1 MAGNEQAR
9 AKLEAFVAAEL
20 AATQP
25 DAVMAAAQG
34 IAERLGEAA
43 LAVVFYGA
51 CLRTGEIEGRVLDF
65 YVIVSSYRAA
75 YRSRPART
83 ANRLLPPNVYFDDCQ
98 VEGRTV
104 RYKFAVLSLAAFRHR
119 VSERC
124 YNVSVWARFS
134 QPVALVYAADDGAK
148 RTVVRAVADA
158 ACTMAAKTLPLVSAD
173 ADAASLWQTAFAN
186 TYRSELRAERS
197 SKGNELFAL
206 YAERYEAITPVIRAA
221 LGDRSGESRLACQ
234 IAWLGR
240 RVEGKLVSV
249 LRLIKGTFTYDGGLD
264 YLAWKVSRHSGI
276 PVVIKPWHRRVPVI
290 GGLVLFISLRLKGAF
305 R

>member
-1 MAGNEQAR
+1 MAGGQQAR
-9 AKLEAFVAAEL
+9 AELEAFVAAEL
-20 AATQP
+20 SAPQP
-25 DAVMAAAQG
+25 DAVLAAAQG
-34 IAERLGEAA
+34 IAERMGEAV

-75 YRSRPART
+75 YKSRLART
-83 ANRLLPPNVYFDDCQ
+83 ANRLLPPNVYVDDCQ
-98 VEGRTV
+98 FEGRTL
-104 RYKFAVLSLAAFRHR
+104 RSKFAVLSLSALRHR
-119 VSERC
+119 VSGRC
-124 YNVSVWARFS
+124 YNVSVWARFA
-134 QPVALVYAADDGAK
+134 QPVALVHAADEAAK
-148 RTVVRAVADA
+148 RAVVRAVAEA
-158 ACTMAAKTLPLVSAD
+158 ARTMAAKTLPLMAED
-173 ADAASLWQTAFAN
+173 WQAEALWRSAFAR

-197 SKGNELFAL
+197 GKGDELFAL
-206 YAERYEAITPVIRAA
+206 DAARYQAITPLIRAA
-221 LGDRSGESRLACQ
+221 LGDRPRGSRLACRL
-234 IAWLGR
+234 AWFGR

-249 LRLIKGTFTYDGGLD
+249 LRLIKGAFTYDGGID